1 MTATS
6 RQPCPNKSQVPK
18 HQNANTRDQLRY
30 AEAGLVIMNSE
41 PAFAALLARSFSL
54 NSLLASKFAFRFTCF
69 CKPKTTLYEFSR
81 PQPQIHRSNQL
92 SQSLS
97 PQSPQPFPLQS
108 NSNSQDLKSTY
119 KEYGTRSNLLA
130 KALVQLNL
138 QVVAGSKELL
148 HRVILMTF
156 LEIHDHLPQSNQH
169 PLKNRNDT

>member
-108 NSNSQDLKSTY
+108 NSNSQEHIQRARHTIKPPRESTCPT
-119 KEYGTRSNLLA
+119 EPSGRCR
-130 KALVQLNL
+130 L
-138 QVVAGSKELL
+138 QRTSAQGDP
-148 HRVILMTF
+148 
-156 LEIHDHLPQSNQH
+156 HDIS
-169 PLKNRNDT
+169 